1 MIVFI
6 FLLFFF
12 LNSHT
17 KILAANIT
25 PTETPQSVNSNI
37 EDVRKKVQEAVQK
50 KLNETAAPASKKKGI
65 IGTIIQIDDKQ
76 IVINSKNIT
85 TTLSISTDTVFI
97 DSKQNKTKIAKVKV
111 GQEILVI
118 GILNENKILEAKRIV
133 FIDLKSLE
141 NKYQT
146 IVGKIVDIS
155 KSSPVFVLV
164 PVNNKD
170 TQYQI
175 ETDSKTEIIDKN
187 NKKLNLNNLTSGQ
200 TIIAVIKPDEKI
212 AKTFYVTKIINLDNK
227 SVSSSVATS
236 SSKLSQ

>member
-17 KILAANIT
+17 KILAVNIT

-50 KLNETAAPASKKKGI
+50 KLNETTPSSNKKGI

-85 TTLSISTDTVFI
+85 TTLSISADTVFI
-97 DSKQNKTKIAKVKV
+97 DSKQNKIKIAKVKV
-111 GQEILVI
+111 GQEVLVI
-118 GILNENKILEAKRIV
+118 GILNENKTLEAKRIV

-146 IVGKIVDIS
+146 VVGKIVDIS

-200 TIIAVIKPDEKI
+200 TIIAVIKPNEKI

-227 SVSSSVATS
+227 PTPSPIATP
-236 SSKLSQ
+236 SSKLSR